1 MLSTRD
7 NPERPAATVTADRVM
22 TPTRGGPSRFS
33 RWTVR
38 RRIIGW
44 VFRAIAYV
52 LAGRTVRFMTP
63 LPDGPQRIYYANHS
77 SHIDF
82 LIVWSALPHP
92 LRRRTRPVAGRD
104 YWTRSRLKQYLSEE
118 VFGAVLIERA
128 GADAGGSRN
137 GAGLQPVLDALD
149 EGDSLIFFPEGTRN
163 LGEGVAAFKSGLYH
177 LARAHPDVEL
187 VPVRIGG
194 AKKVLA
200 KGQNVPIPRNS
211 WAVFGSP
218 LRFEEDESKDAF
230 LSRAREAVL
239 ALPALGGD

>member
-1 MLSTRD
+1 MVDDR
-7 NPERPAATVTADRVM
+7 AA
-22 TPTRGGPSRFS
+22 PTRTPRGPSRFS

-38 RRIIGW
+38 RRAIAW
-44 VFRAIAYV
+44 VFRAVAYV
-52 LAGRTVRFMTP
+52 LAGRTVRFMSP
-63 LPDGPQRIYYANHS
+63 LPVGPQRIYYANHS

-104 YWTRSRLKQYLSEE
+104 YWTRSSLKQYLSEE
-118 VFGAVLIERA
+118 VFGAVLIERPSAEA
-128 GADAGGSRN
+128 GASRN
-137 GAGLQPVLDALD
+137 GAGLQPVFDALD

-163 LGEGVAAFKSGLYH
+163 LGDGVAAFKSGLYH
-177 LARAHPDVEL
+177 LARAHPAIEL

-211 WAVFGSP
+211 WAVFGTP
-218 LRFEEDESKDAF
+218 LRLDDDEPKDAF
-230 LSRAREAVL
+230 LSRAREAIL
-239 ALPALGGD
+239 ELPALGGD